1 MGGLDWIGGSG
12 GLPPALVV
20 PCAGIMCSIVLSLLA
35 PQKWQLDFGLFVSC
49 HYLPQLLMHVV
60 IFSPL
65 EFLCIL
71 FLKEMFVQMQ
81 ALQ

>member
-1 MGGLDWIGGSG
+1 MGALDWIGGSG
-12 GLPPALVV
+12 GLPTALVV
-20 PCAGIMCSIVLSLLA
+20 PCAGIMCSTLLSLLA
-35 PQKWQLDFGLFVSC
+35 PQKWQLGLFVSC
-49 HYLPQLLMHVV
+49 CHNLPQPLMHVV

-71 FLKEMFVQMQ
+71 FLKEIFVQMQ